1 MPDKEFEI
9 IVIKIL
15 TELER
20 RVDEHRTSTKRY
32 RIEKRTRQS

>member
-1 MPDKEFEI
+1 MPDKEFEG

-20 RVDEHRTSTKRY
+20 RVDELRASTKRY